1 MVNTSPC
8 YDRAIFRASQFGAI
22 MNSINRQGSSVP
34 LAMTVPND
42 LVEWLDSAAG
52 QQALS
57 TAAES
62 ADRSIAALNSER
74 EIRREDL
81 HQPITL

>member
-1 MVNTSPC
+1 
-8 YDRAIFRASQFGAI
+8 
-22 MNSINRQGSSVP
+22 MNSPFRQGSPVP
-34 LAMTVPND
+34 FVQVLPND

-52 QQALS
+52 QQALNA
-57 TAAES
+57 AAET
-62 ADRSIAALNSER
+62 ADKSIAALNSER

>member
-1 MVNTSPC
+1 
-8 YDRAIFRASQFGAI
+8 
-22 MNSINRQGSSVP
+22 MNFSFRQGTNVSPP
-34 LAMTVPND
+34 LHFSND

-52 QQALS
+52 RQALT
-57 TAAES
+57 TAAET
-62 ADRSIAALNSER
+62 ADRSIAALNCER

>member
-1 MVNTSPC
+1 MKSTN
-8 YDRAIFRASQFGAI
+8 Y
-22 MNSINRQGSSVP
+22 QGLTVP
-34 LAMTVPND
+34 LLVPND

-52 QQALS
+52 QKALS
-57 TAAES
+57 TAAET

-74 EIRREDL
+74 EVRREDL

>member
-1 MVNTSPC
+1 MS
-8 YDRAIFRASQFGAI
+8 DLFH
-22 MNSINRQGSSVP
+22 QGVRVH
-34 LAMTVPND
+34 VPND
-42 LVEWLDSAAG
+42 NLVKWADSKAG

-57 TAAES
+57 DAAQ
-62 ADRSIAALNSER
+62 AACKSIAALNSER

>member
-1 MVNTSPC
+1 MKSTN
-8 YDRAIFRASQFGAI
+8 
-22 MNSINRQGSSVP
+22 NQGLTVP
-34 LAMTVPND
+34 LLVPDD

-57 TAAES
+57 NAAET
-62 ADRSIAALNSER
+62 ANRSIAALNSER